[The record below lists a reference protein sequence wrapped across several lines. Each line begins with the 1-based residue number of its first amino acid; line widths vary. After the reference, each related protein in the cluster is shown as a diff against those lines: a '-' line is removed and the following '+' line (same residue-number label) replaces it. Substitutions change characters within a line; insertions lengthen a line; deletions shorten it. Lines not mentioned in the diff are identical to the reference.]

1 MAHSTIGIVGGES
14 LLGKE
19 IREVL
24 RSRSVAAHVRLIG
37 SDEEETGK
45 LTAEGD
51 EPAVITA
58 LDRTNLASADV
69 VVLAGSEA
77 SSRKAWEIAG
87 GSAPPFL
94 IDAAGVLE
102 DIPQAKLTAPLVD
115 GGVHLTS
122 PSVIANPAAAALAF
136 LLRRLPAYT
145 RAVVDIFEPASTL
158 GQTGIDE
165 LHQQTIRLF
174 SFQPLPKQVYDTQIA
189 FAMLPRLGLDAPYSL
204 QALESRIDRHLA
216 TLLEGVRTMP
226 SLRLVQAPVFHGYS
240 MSLWIEFEG
249 AVAPGEI
256 ETALSSNLIE
266 LAGPGE
272 EAPSNV
278 SAAGQSGIAVGNI
291 RPDRN
296 CPRAYWIWLVADNLR
311 LTADNV
317 ADAVEQVLP

>member
-1 MAHSTIGIVGGES
+1 MAHPTIGIVGSES

-24 RSRSVAAHVRLIG
+24 RGRSVAAQVQLIG

-45 LTAEGD
+45 LTEEGD

-77 SSRKAWEIAG
+77 SSRKAWEITG
-87 GSAPPFL
+87 GAESPFV
-94 IDAAGVLE
+94 IDATGVLE
-102 DIPQAKLTAPLVD
+102 DIPQAKLSAPLVD
-115 GGVHLTS
+115 GGVNLAS
-122 PSVIANPAAAALAF
+122 PCVIANPAAAALAL
-136 LLRRLPAYT
+136 LLRRLPVYA
-145 RAVVDIFEPASTL
+145 RAVVDIFEPASAL

-174 SFQPLPKQVYDTQIA
+174 SFQSLPKQVYDTQLA
-189 FAMLPRLGLDAPYSL
+189 FAMLSRLGLEAPHSL
-204 QALESRIDRHLA
+204 EALESRIDRHVA

-226 SLRLVQAPVFHGYS
+226 SMRLVQAPVFHGYS
-240 MSLWIEFEG
+240 MSLWVEFEG
-249 AVAPGEI
+249 DVSVGDLEM
-256 ETALSSNLIE
+256 ALRSNAIE
-266 LAGPGE
+266 LVGPRE

-278 SAAGQSGIAVGNI
+278 STAGQSGIAVGNI
-291 RPDRN
+291 RLDRN
-296 CPRAYWIWLVADNLR
+296 HPRAYWIWLVADNLR
-311 LTADNV
+311 VTADNV